1 MIAVFLFVAQMSCPD
16 HQAHA
21 MGFSQETTKHTFR
34 LFSDGGAIE
43 VRAKDDATLKLV
55 REHLRVIAKS
65 FAAGDF
71 SKPQEV
77 HDRLPDGAAKMKELR
92 SEITYRYNDLPSG
105 GQVRIKTK
113 IAGLNGEGSTNY
125 TWQKNRR
132 RLDQDWERSSGDEQP
147 IGRMREKPIERN
159 G

>member
-1 MIAVFLFVAQMSCPD
+1 MIAVFLFMAQMSCPD
-16 HQAHA
+16 RQAHA

-77 HDRLPDGAAKMKELR
+77 HDRLPEGAAKMKELR
-92 SEITYRYNDLPSG
+92 SEITYRYNDLASG

-113 IAGLNGEGSTNY
+113 SPRALEAIHEFLRFQIREHKTGDST
-125 TWQKNRR
+125 TT
-132 RLDQDWERSSGDEQP
+132 
-147 IGRMREKPIERN
+147 IEP
-159 G
+159 